1 MISKSFTGN
10 QFTPSV
16 DHLIAVFFPEPT
28 DGVKVLKGE
37 PQRVHL
43 GVTGRT
49 HGIVAMRIHP
59 LPQGAMSLLGFERR
73 DPRGRRRG
81 RRCENV
87 LKDPFAAFDRRGSVR
102 V

>member
-10 QFTPSV
+10 QFTSCV
-16 DHLIAVFFPEPT
+16 DNLIPVFFPEPT
-28 DGVKVLKGE
+28 TGIKVFKGE

-43 GVTGRT
+43 GVAGRT
-49 HGIVAMRIHP
+49 HGIVAMSIHP
-59 LPQGAMSLLGFERR
+59 LPQGAMSLFGFERR

-87 LKDPFAAFDRRGSVR
+87 LKDPFTAFDRRGSVR